1 MSRQPK
7 EQNDLSLMFQGAK
20 RTKLKVKMLSRKITR
35 VFFFLN
41 KMVQSPRK
49 EANARTTVKYKSC
62 RSIAQISVFHTSKSE
77 FQYDISLKKCKI
89 KNKNKRRK
97 IEFTLCS
104 FKLQPCEGKTN
115 REEKKLRHEK
125 DVRVELDKP
134 KQIHE

>member
-1 MSRQPK
+1 
-7 EQNDLSLMFQGAK
+7 
-20 RTKLKVKMLSRKITR
+20 MLSRKITR

-89 KNKNKRRK
+89 KNKNKIGGRINAMQFQVATMRRK
-97 IEFTLCS
+97 D
-104 FKLQPCEGKTN
+104 QPRREKT
-115 REEKKLRHEK
+115 ET
-125 DVRVELDKP
+125 
-134 KQIHE
+134 